1 MAGDARGT
9 EVLLAG
15 QMNLRFY
22 AELEHGGARRVM
34 DFLERREDVANLL
47 RQKPGQVSF
56 LIGREMGRP
65 ELDKSALGVA
75 RYQGDGH
82 DAGALAGLG
91 PVRGGYPRGAPALQY
106 MAGQVGQHLTV
117 LMRDE

>member
-1 MAGDARGT
+1 M
-9 EVLLAG
+9 
-15 QMNLRFY
+15 
-22 AELEHGGARRVM
+22 
-34 DFLERREDVANLL
+34 ANLL

-75 RYQGDGH
+75 RYQVDGH
-82 DAGALAGLG
+82 DAGALAVLG
-91 PVRGGYPRGAPALQY
+91 PVRMDYPRVASVLQY